1 MSAPDHRDGRAGEVR
16 GESNLRTRAASAAV
30 LIPIALIATY
40 IGGWLFVVLCMVAAG
55 GILWEW
61 TSLAAGRA
69 EARVLVPGG
78 AGLLIAG
85 ALAGLSLPSAA
96 AGVVLAE
103 AVLAALAIVAWP
115 RDDESLDPAG
125 WAAGGVVYA
134 GAALLPSIILRNDPN
149 WGLTAVYF
157 LFATVWITDIFAY
170 FVGRLIGGPL
180 LWPAVSPKKTW
191 SGAIGGAVGGIA
203 AGIGVA
209 YAAGTAKLGIVGI
222 MALLLSVLSP
232 SRRFVRIRREAA
244 IWRKGCKPAHPRS
257 WGADGPARRLYCRR
271 PGRRADRHLARR
283 SGFAREGLTGMVSR

>member
-1 MSAPDHRDGRAGEVR
+1 VSAPDHRDGRAGKVR
-16 GESNLRTRAASAAV
+16 GEGNLRTRAISAAILV
-30 LIPIALIATY
+30 PIALLATY
-40 IGGWLFVVLCMVAAG
+40 LGGWLFVALCMLAAA

-85 ALAGLSLPSAA
+85 VLAALSLPTAA

-115 RDDESLDPAG
+115 HDDETLDPAG

-134 GAALLPSIILRNDPN
+134 GAALLPSIVLRNDPN

-157 LFATVWITDIFAY
+157 LFATVWFTDIFGY
-170 FVGRLIGGPL
+170 FAGRLIGGLL

-191 SGAIGGAVGGIA
+191 SGAIAGTLCGVA
-203 AGIGVA
+203 AGLSVA
-209 YAAGTAKLGIVGI
+209 YAAGTPKLWMVGI
-222 MALLLSVLSP
+222 MAFFLSVLSQGGDLFESSVKRQFGAKDASQLIP
-232 SRRFVRIRREAA
+232 GHGGLMDRLDGYIAA
-244 IWRKGCKPAHPRS
+244 ALAGALIGICHAGVGSPAKGLLV
-257 WGADGPARRLYCRR
+257 W
-271 PGRRADRHLARR
+271 
-283 SGFAREGLTGMVSR
+283 

>member
-1 MSAPDHRDGRAGEVR
+1 VSAPDHRDGRAGKAR
-16 GESNLRTRAASAAV
+16 GESNLRTRAVSAAV
-30 LIPIALIATY
+30 LVPVALIATY
-40 IGGWLFVVLCMVAAG
+40 LDGWLFDVLCMVAAA

-85 ALAGLSLPSAA
+85 VLAAVSLPTAA
-96 AGVVLAE
+96 TGVVLAE

-157 LFATVWITDIFAY
+157 LFATVWITDIFGY
-170 FVGRLIGGPL
+170 FAGRLIGGPL

-191 SGAIGGAVGGIA
+191 SGAIAGGVGGIV
-203 AGIGVA
+203 AGLSVA
-209 YAAGTAKLGIVGI
+209 YAAGAPKLWIVGI
-222 MALLLSVLSP
+222 MAFLLSVLSQAGDLFESGVKRQFGAKDASQFIP
-232 SRRFVRIRREAA
+232 GHGGLMDRLDGYIAA
-244 IWRKGCKPAHPRS
+244 ALGAALIGICHAGVGSPAKGLLL
-257 WGADGPARRLYCRR
+257 W
-271 PGRRADRHLARR
+271 
-283 SGFAREGLTGMVSR
+283 

>member
-1 MSAPDHRDGRAGEVR
+1 
-16 GESNLRTRAASAAV
+16 
-30 LIPIALIATY
+30 
-40 IGGWLFVVLCMVAAG
+40 VVV
-55 GILWEW
+55 
-61 TSLAAGRA
+61 
-69 EARVLVPGG
+69 
-78 AGLLIAG
+78 
-85 ALAGLSLPSAA
+85 
-96 AGVVLAE
+96 E

-170 FVGRLIGGPL
+170 FTGQLVGGAL

-203 AGIGVA
+203 AGIAVA

-222 MALLLSVLSP
+222 MALLLSVLSQAGDLFESGVKRQFGAKDASQLIP
-232 SRRFVRIRREAA
+232 GHGGLMDRLDGYIAA
-244 IWRKGCKPAHPRS
+244 SLAAALIGIWHAGVGSPAKGLLV
-257 WGADGPARRLYCRR
+257 W
-271 PGRRADRHLARR
+271 
-283 SGFAREGLTGMVSR
+283 